1 MMWRCDLQ
9 ESTGAI
15 QEAYSDLEGGPVDR
29 GLQAES
35 EPSFVGGGGPSG
47 GRFFLWP
54 TIANLAL
61 W

>member
-15 QEAYSDLEGGPVDR
+15 QEAYSDLEGVPLIKDCKPTPSLPSSAA
-29 GLQAES
+29 GLRV
-35 EPSFVGGGGPSG
+35 VG
-47 GRFFLWP
+47 FFLWS